1 LSIYVIGVLWVLGA
15 AVLSAII
22 VVITRRFGS
31 EEVGEKNL
39 GAGGSVFSI
48 VAGLHAVLAAFI
60 LISLF
65 DASNTA
71 EEQVQREANALV
83 AVNWSSD
90 SLPEPVKSKVDQLIR
105 TYVSTVV
112 DEEWPH
118 MREGE
123 DVDNKGWVT
132 LNQLKETIA
141 TAAPDGGWQED
152 RKAEAANQLWEVYQA
167 RQERLDAAG
176 NGINPV
182 VWLAL
187 LIGTGLSLLFPYLFG
202 GPTLTS
208 QLLITITLSSTLV
221 LLLFAIYQLQNPFSG
236 GVQIPPD
243 AFSAALDRL
252 S

>member
-1 LSIYVIGVLWVLGA
+1 LSIYLSGTLWVLGA
-15 AVLSAII
+15 AALSAVL
-22 VVITRRFGS
+22 VVFTRRFGS

-65 DASNTA
+65 DAANGA
-71 EEQVQREANALV
+71 EEQVQKEANALV
-83 AVNWSSD
+83 AVDWSSD
-90 SLPEPVKSKVDQLIR
+90 SLPEPAKSRVDQLIR
-105 TYVSTVV
+105 EYVSTVV
-112 DEEWPH
+112 DDEWPR

-123 DVDNKGWVT
+123 EVGNQGWST
-132 LNQLKETIA
+132 LNQLRDTIS

-167 RQERLDAAG
+167 RQERLDAAD
-176 NGINPV
+176 NGVNPV

-187 LIGTGLSLLFPYLFG
+187 LIGTGLSLLFPYLFR

-208 QLLITITLSSTLV
+208 QMLITITLSSTLV
-221 LLLFAIYQLQNPFSG
+221 LLLFAIHQLQNPFSG
-236 GVQIPPD
+236 GVLIPPD
-243 AFSAALDRL
+243 AFSSALDRL

>member
-1 LSIYVIGVLWVLGA
+1 MSIYVSGLLWVLGA
-15 AVLSAII
+15 AAVSSII

-48 VAGLHAVLAAFI
+48 VAGLHAVLVAFI

-65 DASNTA
+65 DAANNA
-71 EEQVQREANALV
+71 GDQVQKEANALV
-83 AVNWSSD
+83 AVDWASG
-90 SLPEPVKSKVDQLIR
+90 SLPEPAKSKVEQLIR
-105 TYVSTVV
+105 DYVATVV
-112 DEEWPH
+112 DDEWPR
-118 MREGE
+118 MRDGE
-123 DVDNKGWVT
+123 TVDNQGWT
-132 LNQLKETIA
+132 KLNQLRDTIA
-141 TAAPDGGWQED
+141 AAAPDGDWQQD
-152 RKAEAANQLWEVYQA
+152 RKTEAANQLWQVYQA

-176 NGINPV
+176 NGVNPV

-187 LIGTGLSLLFPYLFG
+187 LIGTLLSLLFPYLFG
-202 GPTLTS
+202 GPNLIS
-208 QLLITITLSSTLV
+208 QLLVTITLSSTLV

-236 GVQIPPD
+236 GVHIPPD

>member
-1 LSIYVIGVLWVLGA
+1 MSIYVTGLLWVLGA

-39 GAGGSVFSI
+39 SAGGSVFSI
-48 VAGLHAVLAAFI
+48 VAGLHAVLVAFI

-65 DASNTA
+65 DSSNNA

-83 AVNWSSD
+83 AVDWSSD
-90 SLPEPVKSKVDQLIR
+90 SLPEPAKTKVEGLIR
-105 TYVSTVV
+105 DYVSTVV
-112 DEEWPH
+112 DQEWPR

-123 DVDNKGWVT
+123 DVGNEGWAT
-132 LNQLKETIA
+132 LNQLRETIA
-141 TAAPDGGWQED
+141 TSAPDGDWQED
-152 RKAEAANQLWEVYQA
+152 RKTEAANQLWEAYQA

-176 NGINPV
+176 NGVNPV

-202 GPTLTS
+202 GPNLIS

-221 LLLFAIYQLQNPFSG
+221 LLLFAIYQMQNPFSG
-236 GVQIPPD
+236 GVAIPPD

>member
-1 LSIYVIGVLWVLGA
+1 MSIYLSGALWVLGA
-15 AVLSAII
+15 AVISAVL
-22 VVITRRFGS
+22 VVFTRRFGS
-31 EEVGEKNL
+31 DEVSEKNL

-48 VAGLHAVLAAFI
+48 VAGLHAVLVAFI

-65 DASNTA
+65 DAANSA

-83 AVNWSSD
+83 AVNWSAG
-90 SLPEPVKSKVDQLIR
+90 SLPEPARSKVDRLSR
-105 TYVSTVV
+105 DYVSTVV
-112 DEEWPH
+112 DDEWPR

-123 DVDNKGWVT
+123 EVGNRGWIT

-141 TAAPDGGWQED
+141 TTAPDGDWQED

-176 NGINPV
+176 NGVNPV

-187 LIGTGLSLLFPYLFG
+187 LIGTLLSLLFPFLFG
-202 GPTLTS
+202 GPTLVS

-221 LLLFAIYQLQNPFSG
+221 LLLFAIYQLQNPYSG
-236 GVQIPPD
+236 GVLIPPD
-243 AFSAALDRL
+243 AFSSALDRL

>member
-1 LSIYVIGVLWVLGA
+1 LSIYVTGLLWVLGA
-15 AVLSAII
+15 AVLSTIL
-22 VVITRRFGS
+22 VVIARRFGS

-48 VAGLHAVLAAFI
+48 VAGLHAVLVAFI

-65 DASNTA
+65 DASNNA

-83 AVNWSSD
+83 AVDWSSD
-90 SLPEPVKSKVDQLIR
+90 SLPAPAKDKVEQLIR
-105 TYVSTVV
+105 DYVSTVV
-112 DEEWPH
+112 DEEWSH
-118 MREGE
+118 MSAGEG
-123 DVDNKGWVT
+123 VDNRGWAT
-132 LNQLKETIA
+132 LNQLRDTIA
-141 TAAPDGGWQED
+141 TSAPDGDWQQD
-152 RKAEAANQLWEVYQA
+152 RKTEAANQLWEVYQA

-176 NGINPV
+176 NGVNPV

-187 LIGTGLSLLFPYLFG
+187 LIGTALSLLFPYLFG
-202 GPTLTS
+202 GPNLIS

-221 LLLFAIYQLQNPFSG
+221 LLLFAIYQMQNPFSG
-236 GVQIPPD
+236 GVAISPD

>member
-1 LSIYVIGVLWVLGA
+1 LSIYLSGTLWVLGA
-15 AVLSAII
+15 AAISAVL

-31 EEVGEKNL
+31 AEVGEKNL

-65 DASNTA
+65 DSANGA
-71 EEQVQREANALV
+71 EEQVQKEANALV

-90 SLPEPVKSKVDQLIR
+90 SLPEPAKSKVDQLIR
-105 TYVSTVV
+105 DYVSTVV
-112 DEEWPH
+112 DDEWPR
-118 MREGE
+118 MRDGE
-123 DVDNKGWVT
+123 EVGNQGWTT
-132 LNQLKETIA
+132 LNQLKDTIS

-167 RQERLDAAG
+167 RQERLDAAD
-176 NGINPV
+176 NGVNPV

-187 LIGTGLSLLFPYLFG
+187 LIGTGLSLMFPYLFG

-221 LLLFAIYQLQNPFSG
+221 LLLFAIHQLQNPFSG
-236 GVQIPPD
+236 GVLIPPD
-243 AFSAALDRL
+243 AFSSALDRL